1 MYIKPLIFVATTAII
16 YAKLLAFFM
25 LGLCES
31 AFGSEP
37 NSLLIYDALA
47 FSFAFYT
54 RLVLLIFK
62 FLI

>member
-37 NSLLIYDALA
+37 NSLLNSDELFLLLFI
-47 FSFAFYT
+47 
-54 RLVLLIFK
+54 LV
-62 FLI
+62 